1 MVGDWLLTV
10 LFAFRR
16 TKWMTGG
23 CARVVVC
30 VYACVFPLVLT
41 RFTVKSYS
49 PRRTIGTA
57 QRIWAARRLACCQNG
72 LPGSVPEDPTD
83 APRCFAMLLDGLKAP
98 NPGQTDCNLETLN

>member
-41 RFTVKSYS
+41 RFPVKSYS

-57 QRIWAARRLACCQNG
+57 QKFGQQGGSLAIRMDCLVAYPKIQ
-72 LPGSVPEDPTD
+72 P
-83 APRCFAMLLDGLKAP
+83 MLLDASRCSLMG
-98 NPGQTDCNLETLN
+98 